1 MENIFSDQLTML
13 RQKKSLSQ
21 EIIAQKLF
29 VSRQSVSKWE
39 RGDAEPDID
48 KLIALADIFGVD
60 LNYLLAGQQ
69 SSKELLLKL
78 IAVNKKFQNPVLRG
92 VNLTIYGRDRIAL
105 LGSNG
110 SGKSTI
116 VNIIEGTLP
125 TDSGQV
131 EKYFDAKDDL
141 NVMPQ
146 ENVLIESLRLEEHIV
161 LSASIQR
168 VYSKQ
173 IVHDLLEKFQLKAQ
187 ANIKISHL
195 SGGQKRRLALLLSVI
210 RTSKLLILDEP
221 TVGMDLESID
231 FFWNYMDHIGGSVL
245 TITHDF
251 NQIDRYFNRVLLLKN
266 GVIWK
271 DETVAKI
278 HSNNQTIEEW
288 YRKYNRNE
296 GEII

>member
-1 MENIFSDQLTML
+1 MENIFSYQLNML

-21 EIIAQKLF
+21 EIIAQKLY

-69 SSKELLLKL
+69 SPEELLLKL
-78 IAVNKKFQNPVLRG
+78 TAVRKGFKKPVLND
-92 VNLTIYGRDRIAL
+92 VNLEIYGKDRIAL

-116 VNIIEGTLP
+116 VNIIAGMLRP
-125 TDSGQV
+125 DAGHI
-131 EKYFDAKDDL
+131 EKLFDPKEDL

-146 ENVLIESLRLEEHIV
+146 ENTLIETLRLAEHIA
-161 LSASIQR
+161 LSAGIHR
-168 VYSKQ
+168 IYSTQ
-173 IVHDLLEKFQLKAQ
+173 FVSGLLQKFHLEEQ
-187 ANIKISHL
+187 ADVRISDL
-195 SGGQKRRLALLLSVI
+195 SGGQKRRLALLLSVMSS
-210 RTSKLLILDEP
+210 SKLLILDEP

-231 FFWNYMDHIGGSVL
+231 FFWNYMDHVAGSVL

-251 NQIDRYFNRVLLLKN
+251 NQIDRYFNRVLLLKD
-266 GVIWK
+266 GVIVQ
-271 DETVAKI
+271 DEKVTEI

-288 YRKYNRNE
+288 YRKYNNNE
-296 GEII
+296 G

>member
-1 MENIFSDQLTML
+1 MENIFSYQLNML
-13 RQKKSLSQ
+13 REKKSLSQ
-21 EIIAQKLF
+21 EIIAQKLY

-69 SSKELLLKL
+69 SPEELLLKL
-78 IAVNKKFQNPVLRG
+78 TAVRKGFKKPVLND
-92 VNLTIYGRDRIAL
+92 VNLEIYGKDRIAL

-116 VNIIEGTLP
+116 VNIIAGMLRPDAGHIERL
-125 TDSGQV
+125 
-131 EKYFDAKDDL
+131 FDPKEDL

-146 ENVLIESLRLEEHIV
+146 ENTLIETLRLAEHIA
-161 LSASIQR
+161 LSAGIHR
-168 VYSKQ
+168 IYSTQ
-173 IVHDLLEKFQLKAQ
+173 FVSGLLQKFHLEEQ
-187 ANIKISHL
+187 ANVRISDL
-195 SGGQKRRLALLLSVI
+195 SGGQKRRLALLLSVMSS
-210 RTSKLLILDEP
+210 SKLLILDEP

-231 FFWNYMDHIGGSVL
+231 FFWNYMDHVAGSVL

-251 NQIDRYFNRVLLLKN
+251 NQIDRYFNRVLLLKD
-266 GVIWK
+266 GVIVQ
-271 DETVAKI
+271 DEKVTVI

-288 YRKYNRNE
+288 YRKYNNNE
-296 GEII
+296 G

>member
-1 MENIFSDQLTML
+1 MENIFSYQLNML
-13 RQKKSLSQ
+13 REKKSLSQ
-21 EIIAQKLF
+21 EIIAQKLY

-69 SSKELLLKL
+69 SPEELLLKL
-78 IAVNKKFQNPVLRG
+78 TAVRKGFKKPVLND
-92 VNLTIYGRDRIAL
+92 VNLEIYGKDRIAL

-116 VNIIEGTLP
+116 VNIIAGMLRPDAGHIERL
-125 TDSGQV
+125 
-131 EKYFDAKDDL
+131 FDPKEDL

-146 ENVLIESLRLEEHIV
+146 ENTLIETLRLAEHIA
-161 LSASIQR
+161 LSAGIHR
-168 VYSKQ
+168 IYSTQ
-173 IVHDLLEKFQLKAQ
+173 FVSGLLQKFHLEEQ
-187 ANIKISHL
+187 ANVRISDL
-195 SGGQKRRLALLLSVI
+195 SGGQKRRLALLLSVMSS
-210 RTSKLLILDEP
+210 SKLLILDEP

-231 FFWNYMDHIGGSVL
+231 FFWNYMDHVAGSVL

-251 NQIDRYFNRVLLLKN
+251 NQIDRYFNRILLLKD
-266 GVIWK
+266 GVIVQ
-271 DETVAKI
+271 DEKVTEI

-288 YRKYNRNE
+288 YRKYNNNE
-296 GEII
+296 G

>member
-1 MENIFSDQLTML
+1 MENIFSYQLNML

-21 EIIAQKLF
+21 ELIAQKLY

-69 SSKELLLKL
+69 SPEELLLKL
-78 IAVNKKFQNPVLRG
+78 TAVRKGFKKPVLND
-92 VNLTIYGRDRIAL
+92 VNLEIYGKDRIAL

-116 VNIIEGTLP
+116 VNIIASMLRPDAGHIERL
-125 TDSGQV
+125 
-131 EKYFDAKDDL
+131 FDPKEDL

-146 ENVLIESLRLEEHIV
+146 ENTLIETLRLAEHIA
-161 LSASIQR
+161 LSAGIHR
-168 VYSKQ
+168 IYSTQ
-173 IVHDLLEKFQLKAQ
+173 FVSGLLQKFHLEEQ
-187 ANIKISHL
+187 ANVRISDL
-195 SGGQKRRLALLLSVI
+195 SGGQKRRLALLLSVMSS
-210 RTSKLLILDEP
+210 SKLLILDEP

-231 FFWNYMDHIGGSVL
+231 FFWNYMDHVAGSVL

-251 NQIDRYFNRVLLLKN
+251 NQIDRYFNRVLLLKD
-266 GVIWK
+266 GVIVQ
-271 DETVAKI
+271 DEKVTEI

-288 YRKYNRNE
+288 YRKYNNNE
-296 GEII
+296 G

>member
-1 MENIFSDQLTML
+1 MENIFSYQLNML

-21 EIIAQKLF
+21 EIIAQKLY

-69 SSKELLLKL
+69 SPEELLLKL
-78 IAVNKKFQNPVLRG
+78 TAVCKGFKKPVLND
-92 VNLTIYGRDRIAL
+92 VNLEIYGKDRIAL

-116 VNIIEGTLP
+116 VNIIAGMLRPDAGHIERL
-125 TDSGQV
+125 
-131 EKYFDAKDDL
+131 FDPKEDL

-146 ENVLIESLRLEEHIV
+146 ENTLIETLRLAEHIA
-161 LSASIQR
+161 LSAGIHR
-168 VYSKQ
+168 IYSTQ
-173 IVHDLLEKFQLKAQ
+173 FVSGLLQKFHLEEQ
-187 ANIKISHL
+187 ANVRISDL
-195 SGGQKRRLALLLSVI
+195 SGGQKRRLALLLSVMSS
-210 RTSKLLILDEP
+210 SKLLILDEP

-231 FFWNYMDHIGGSVL
+231 FFWNYMDHVAGSVL

-251 NQIDRYFNRVLLLKN
+251 NQIDRYFNRVLLLKD
-266 GVIWK
+266 GVIVQ
-271 DETVAKI
+271 DEKVTEI

-288 YRKYNRNE
+288 YRKYNNNE
-296 GEII
+296 G

>member
-1 MENIFSDQLTML
+1 MENIFSYQLNML

-21 EIIAQKLF
+21 EIIAQKLY

-69 SSKELLLKL
+69 SPEELLLKL
-78 IAVNKKFQNPVLRG
+78 TAVRKGFKKPVLND
-92 VNLTIYGRDRIAL
+92 VNLEIYGKDRIEL

-116 VNIIEGTLP
+116 VNIIAGMLRPDAGHIERL
-125 TDSGQV
+125 
-131 EKYFDAKDDL
+131 FDPKEDL

-146 ENVLIESLRLEEHIV
+146 ENTLIETLRLAEHIA
-161 LSASIQR
+161 LSAGIHR
-168 VYSKQ
+168 IYSTQ
-173 IVHDLLEKFQLKAQ
+173 FVSGLLQKFHLEEQ
-187 ANIKISHL
+187 ANVRISDL
-195 SGGQKRRLALLLSVI
+195 SGGQKRRLALLLSVMSS
-210 RTSKLLILDEP
+210 SKLLILDEL

-231 FFWNYMDHIGGSVL
+231 FFWNYMDHVAGSVL

-251 NQIDRYFNRVLLLKN
+251 NQIDRYFNRVLLLKD
-266 GVIWK
+266 GVIVQ
-271 DETVAKI
+271 DEKVTEI

-288 YRKYNRNE
+288 YRKYNNNE
-296 GEII
+296 G

>member
-1 MENIFSDQLTML
+1 ML

-21 EIIAQKLF
+21 ELIAQKLY

-69 SSKELLLKL
+69 SPEELLLKL
-78 IAVNKKFQNPVLRG
+78 TAVRKGFKKPVLND
-92 VNLTIYGRDRIAL
+92 VNLEIYGKDRIAL

-116 VNIIEGTLP
+116 VNIIAGMLRPDAGHIERL
-125 TDSGQV
+125 
-131 EKYFDAKDDL
+131 FDPKEDL

-146 ENVLIESLRLEEHIV
+146 ENVLIETLRLAEHIA
-161 LSASIQR
+161 LSAGIHR
-168 VYSKQ
+168 IYSTQ
-173 IVHDLLEKFQLKAQ
+173 FVSGLLQKFHLEEQ
-187 ANIKISHL
+187 ANIRISDL
-195 SGGQKRRLALLLSVI
+195 SGGQKRRLALLLSVMSS
-210 RTSKLLILDEP
+210 SKLLILDEP

-231 FFWNYMDHIGGSVL
+231 FFWNYLDHVAGSVL

-251 NQIDRYFNRVLLLKN
+251 NQIDRYFNRVLLLKD
-266 GVIWK
+266 GVIVQ
-271 DETVAKI
+271 DEKVTEI

-288 YRKYNRNE
+288 YRKYNNNE
-296 GEII
+296 G

>member
-1 MENIFSDQLTML
+1 MENIFSYQLNML

-21 EIIAQKLF
+21 ELIAQKLY

-69 SSKELLLKL
+69 SPDELLLKL
-78 IAVNKKFQNPVLRG
+78 MAVRKRFKKPVLNG
-92 VNLTIYGRDRIAL
+92 VNLKIYGKDRIAL

-116 VNIIEGTLP
+116 VNIIAGMLRPDAGHIERL
-125 TDSGQV
+125 
-131 EKYFDAKDDL
+131 FDPKEDL

-146 ENVLIESLRLEEHIV
+146 ENVLIETLRLAEHIA
-161 LSASIQR
+161 LSAGIHR
-168 VYSKQ
+168 IYSTQ
-173 IVHDLLEKFQLKAQ
+173 FVSGLLQKFHLEEQ
-187 ANIKISHL
+187 ANVRISDL
-195 SGGQKRRLALLLSVI
+195 SGGQKRRLALLLSVMSS
-210 RTSKLLILDEP
+210 SKLLILDEP

-231 FFWNYMDHIGGSVL
+231 FFWNYMDHVAGSVL

-251 NQIDRYFNRVLLLKN
+251 NQIDRYFNRVLLLKD
-266 GVIWK
+266 GVIVQ
-271 DETVAKI
+271 DEKVTKI

-288 YRKYNRNE
+288 YRKYNNN
-296 GEII
+296 

>member
-1 MENIFSDQLTML
+1 MENIFSYQLNML

-21 EIIAQKLF
+21 EIIAQKLY

-69 SSKELLLKL
+69 SPEELLLKL
-78 IAVNKKFQNPVLRG
+78 TAVRKGFKKPVLND
-92 VNLTIYGRDRIAL
+92 VNLEIYGKDRIAL

-116 VNIIEGTLP
+116 VNIIAGMLRPDAGHIERL
-125 TDSGQV
+125 
-131 EKYFDAKDDL
+131 FDPKEDL

-146 ENVLIESLRLEEHIV
+146 ENTLIETLRLAEHIA
-161 LSASIQR
+161 LSAGIHR
-168 VYSKQ
+168 IYSTQ
-173 IVHDLLEKFQLKAQ
+173 FVSGLLQKFHLEEQ
-187 ANIKISHL
+187 ANVRISDL
-195 SGGQKRRLALLLSVI
+195 SGGQKRRLALLLSVMSS
-210 RTSKLLILDEP
+210 SKLLILDEP

-231 FFWNYMDHIGGSVL
+231 FFWNYMDHVAGSVL

-251 NQIDRYFNRVLLLKN
+251 NQIDRHFNRVLLLKD
-266 GVIWK
+266 GVIVQ
-271 DETVAKI
+271 DEKVTEI

-288 YRKYNRNE
+288 YRKYNNNE
-296 GEII
+296 G

>member
-1 MENIFSDQLTML
+1 MENIFSYQLNML

-21 EIIAQKLF
+21 EIIAQKLY

-69 SSKELLLKL
+69 SPEELLLKL
-78 IAVNKKFQNPVLRG
+78 TAVRKGFKKPVLND
-92 VNLTIYGRDRIAL
+92 VNLEIYGKDRIEL

-116 VNIIEGTLP
+116 VNIIAGMLRPDAGHIERL
-125 TDSGQV
+125 
-131 EKYFDAKDDL
+131 FDPKEDL

-146 ENVLIESLRLEEHIV
+146 ENTLIETLRLAEHIA
-161 LSASIQR
+161 LAAGIHR
-168 VYSKQ
+168 IYSTQ
-173 IVHDLLEKFQLKAQ
+173 FVSGLLPKFHLEEQ
-187 ANIKISHL
+187 ANVRISDL
-195 SGGQKRRLALLLSVI
+195 SGGQKRRLALLLSVMSS
-210 RTSKLLILDEP
+210 SKLLILDEP

-231 FFWNYMDHIGGSVL
+231 FFWNYMDHVAGSVL

-251 NQIDRYFNRVLLLKN
+251 NQIDRYFNRVLLLKD
-266 GVIWK
+266 GVIVQ
-271 DETVAKI
+271 DEKVTEI

-288 YRKYNRNE
+288 YRKYNNNE
-296 GEII
+296 G

>member
-1 MENIFSDQLTML
+1 MENIFSYQLNML

-21 EIIAQKLF
+21 EIIAQKLY

-69 SSKELLLKL
+69 SPEELLLKL
-78 IAVNKKFQNPVLRG
+78 TAVRKGFKKPVLND
-92 VNLTIYGRDRIAL
+92 VNLEIYGKDRIAL

-116 VNIIEGTLP
+116 VNIIAGMLRPDAGHIERL
-125 TDSGQV
+125 
-131 EKYFDAKDDL
+131 FDPKEDL

-146 ENVLIESLRLEEHIV
+146 ENTLIETLRLAEHIA
-161 LSASIQR
+161 LSAGIHR
-168 VYSKQ
+168 IYSTQ
-173 IVHDLLEKFQLKAQ
+173 FVSGLLQKFHLEEQ
-187 ANIKISHL
+187 ANVRIIDL
-195 SGGQKRRLALLLSVI
+195 SGGQKRRLALLLSVMSS
-210 RTSKLLILDEP
+210 SKLLILDEP

-231 FFWNYMDHIGGSVL
+231 FFWNYMDHVAGSVL
-245 TITHDF
+245 TVTHDF
-251 NQIDRYFNRVLLLKN
+251 NQIDRYFNRVLLLKD
-266 GVIWK
+266 GVIVQ
-271 DETVAKI
+271 DEKVTEI

-288 YRKYNRNE
+288 YRKYNNNE
-296 GEII
+296 G

>member
-1 MENIFSDQLTML
+1 MENIFSYQLNML

-21 EIIAQKLF
+21 EIIAQKLY

-69 SSKELLLKL
+69 SPEELLLKL
-78 IAVNKKFQNPVLRG
+78 TAVRKGFKKPVLND
-92 VNLTIYGRDRIAL
+92 VNLEIYGKDRIAL

-116 VNIIEGTLP
+116 VNIIAGMLRPDAGHIERL
-125 TDSGQV
+125 
-131 EKYFDAKDDL
+131 FDPKEDL

-146 ENVLIESLRLEEHIV
+146 ENTLIETLRLAEHIA
-161 LSASIQR
+161 LSAGIHR
-168 VYSKQ
+168 IYSTQ
-173 IVHDLLEKFQLKAQ
+173 FVSGLLQKFHLEEQ
-187 ANIKISHL
+187 ANVRIIDL
-195 SGGQKRRLALLLSVI
+195 SGGQKRRLTLLLSVMSS
-210 RTSKLLILDEP
+210 SKLLILDEP

-231 FFWNYMDHIGGSVL
+231 FFWNYMDHVAGSVL

-251 NQIDRYFNRVLLLKN
+251 NQIDRYFNRVLLLKD
-266 GVIWK
+266 GVIVQ
-271 DETVAKI
+271 DEKVTEI

-288 YRKYNRNE
+288 YRKYNNNE
-296 GEII
+296 G

>member
-1 MENIFSDQLTML
+1 MENIFSYQLNML

-21 EIIAQKLF
+21 EIIAQKLY

-69 SSKELLLKL
+69 SPEELLLKL
-78 IAVNKKFQNPVLRG
+78 TAVRKGFKKPVLND
-92 VNLTIYGRDRIAL
+92 VNLEIYGKDRIEL
-105 LGSNG
+105 LESNG

-116 VNIIEGTLP
+116 VNIIAGMLRPDAGHIERL
-125 TDSGQV
+125 
-131 EKYFDAKDDL
+131 FDPKEDL

-146 ENVLIESLRLEEHIV
+146 ENTLIETLRLAEHIA
-161 LSASIQR
+161 LSAGIHR
-168 VYSKQ
+168 IYSTQ
-173 IVHDLLEKFQLKAQ
+173 FVSGLLQKFHLEEQ
-187 ANIKISHL
+187 ANVRIIDL
-195 SGGQKRRLALLLSVI
+195 SGGQKRRLALLLSVMSS
-210 RTSKLLILDEP
+210 SKLLILDEP

-231 FFWNYMDHIGGSVL
+231 FFWNYMDHVAGSVL

-251 NQIDRYFNRVLLLKN
+251 NQIDRYFNRVLLLKD
-266 GVIWK
+266 GVIVQ
-271 DETVAKI
+271 DEKVTEI

-288 YRKYNRNE
+288 YRKYNNNE
-296 GEII
+296 G

>member
-1 MENIFSDQLTML
+1 MENIFSYQLNML

-21 EIIAQKLF
+21 EIIAQKLY

-60 LNYLLAGQQ
+60 LNFLLAGQQ
-69 SSKELLLKL
+69 SPEELLLKL
-78 IAVNKKFQNPVLRG
+78 TAVRKGFKKPVLND
-92 VNLTIYGRDRIAL
+92 VNLEIYGKDRIAL

-116 VNIIEGTLP
+116 VNIIAGMLRPDAGHIERL
-125 TDSGQV
+125 
-131 EKYFDAKDDL
+131 FDPKEDL

-146 ENVLIESLRLEEHIV
+146 ENTLIETLRLAEHIA
-161 LSASIQR
+161 LSAGIHR
-168 VYSKQ
+168 IYSTQ
-173 IVHDLLEKFQLKAQ
+173 FVSGLLQKFHLEEQ
-187 ANIKISHL
+187 ANVRISDL
-195 SGGQKRRLALLLSVI
+195 SGGQKRRLALLLSVMSS
-210 RTSKLLILDEP
+210 SKLLILDEP

-231 FFWNYMDHIGGSVL
+231 FFWNYMDHVAGSVL

-251 NQIDRYFNRVLLLKN
+251 NQIDRYFNRVLLLKD
-266 GVIWK
+266 GVIVQ
-271 DETVAKI
+271 DEKVTEI

-288 YRKYNRNE
+288 YRKYNNNE
-296 GEII
+296 G

>member
-1 MENIFSDQLTML
+1 MENIFSYQLNML

-21 EIIAQKLF
+21 ELIAQKLY

-69 SSKELLLKL
+69 SPEELLLKL
-78 IAVNKKFQNPVLRG
+78 TAVRKCFKKPVLND
-92 VNLTIYGRDRIAL
+92 VNLKIYGKDRIAL

-116 VNIIEGTLP
+116 VNIIAGMLGP
-125 TDSGQV
+125 
-131 EKYFDAKDDL
+131 DAGHIERLFNPKEDL

-146 ENVLIESLRLEEHIV
+146 ENVLIETLRLAEHIA
-161 LSASIQR
+161 LSAGIHRIYSTQFVSGLLQR
-168 VYSKQ
+168 F
-173 IVHDLLEKFQLKAQ
+173 HLEEQ
-187 ANIKISHL
+187 ANVRISDL
-195 SGGQKRRLALLLSVI
+195 SGGQKRRLGLLLSVMSS
-210 RTSKLLILDEP
+210 SKLLILDEP

-231 FFWNYMDHIGGSVL
+231 FFWNYMDHVAGSVL

-251 NQIDRYFNRVLLLKN
+251 NQIDRYFNRVLLLKD
-266 GVIWK
+266 GMIVQ
-271 DETVAKI
+271 DEKVTEI

-288 YRKYNRNE
+288 YRKYNNN
-296 GEII
+296 

>member
-1 MENIFSDQLTML
+1 MENIFSYQLNML

-21 EIIAQKLF
+21 EIIAQKLY

-69 SSKELLLKL
+69 SPEELLLKL
-78 IAVNKKFQNPVLRG
+78 TAVRKGFKKPVLND
-92 VNLTIYGRDRIAL
+92 VNLEIYGKDRIEL

-116 VNIIEGTLP
+116 VNIIAGMLRPDAGHIERL
-125 TDSGQV
+125 
-131 EKYFDAKDDL
+131 FDPKEDL

-146 ENVLIESLRLEEHIV
+146 ENTLIETLRLAEHIA
-161 LSASIQR
+161 LAAGIHR
-168 VYSKQ
+168 IYSTQ
-173 IVHDLLEKFQLKAQ
+173 FVSGLLQKFHLEEQ
-187 ANIKISHL
+187 ANVRISDL
-195 SGGQKRRLALLLSVI
+195 SGGQKRRLALLLSVMSS
-210 RTSKLLILDEP
+210 SKLLILDEP

-231 FFWNYMDHIGGSVL
+231 FFWNYMDHVAGSVL

-251 NQIDRYFNRVLLLKN
+251 NQIDRYFNRVLLLKD
-266 GVIWK
+266 GVIVQ
-271 DETVAKI
+271 DEKVTEI

-288 YRKYNRNE
+288 YRKYNNNE
-296 GEII
+296 G

>member
-1 MENIFSDQLTML
+1 MENIFSYQLNML

-21 EIIAQKLF
+21 EIIAQKLY

-39 RGDAEPDID
+39 RGDSEPDID

-69 SSKELLLKL
+69 SPEELLLKL
-78 IAVNKKFQNPVLRG
+78 TAVRKGFKKPVLND
-92 VNLTIYGRDRIAL
+92 VNLEIYGKDRIAL

-116 VNIIEGTLP
+116 VNIIAGMLRPDAGHIERL
-125 TDSGQV
+125 
-131 EKYFDAKDDL
+131 FDPKEDL

-146 ENVLIESLRLEEHIV
+146 ENTLIETLRLAEHIA
-161 LSASIQR
+161 LSAGIHR
-168 VYSKQ
+168 IYSTQ
-173 IVHDLLEKFQLKAQ
+173 FVSGLLQKFHLEEQ
-187 ANIKISHL
+187 ANVRISDL
-195 SGGQKRRLALLLSVI
+195 SGGQKRRLALLLSVMSS
-210 RTSKLLILDEP
+210 SKLLILDEP

-231 FFWNYMDHIGGSVL
+231 FFWNYMDHVAGSVL

-251 NQIDRYFNRVLLLKN
+251 NQIDRYFNRVLLLKD
-266 GVIWK
+266 GVIVQ
-271 DETVAKI
+271 DEKVTEI

-288 YRKYNRNE
+288 YRKYNNNE
-296 GEII
+296 G

>member
-1 MENIFSDQLTML
+1 MENIFSYQLNML

-21 EIIAQKLF
+21 EIIAQKLY

-69 SSKELLLKL
+69 SPEELLLKL
-78 IAVNKKFQNPVLRG
+78 TAVRKGFKKPVLND
-92 VNLTIYGRDRIAL
+92 VNLEIYGKDRIAL

-116 VNIIEGTLP
+116 VNIIAGMLRPDAGHIERL
-125 TDSGQV
+125 
-131 EKYFDAKDDL
+131 FDPKEDL

-146 ENVLIESLRLEEHIV
+146 ENTLIETLRLAEHIA
-161 LSASIQR
+161 LSAGIHR
-168 VYSKQ
+168 IYSTQ
-173 IVHDLLEKFQLKAQ
+173 FVSGLLQKFHLEEQ
-187 ANIKISHL
+187 ANVRISDL
-195 SGGQKRRLALLLSVI
+195 SGGQKRRLALLLSVMSS
-210 RTSKLLILDEP
+210 SKLLILDEP

-231 FFWNYMDHIGGSVL
+231 FFWNYMDHVAGSVL

-251 NQIDRYFNRVLLLKN
+251 NQIDRYFNRVLLLKD
-266 GVIWK
+266 GVIVQ
-271 DETVAKI
+271 DEKVTEI

-288 YRKYNRNE
+288 YRKYNNNE
-296 GEII
+296 G

>member
-1 MENIFSDQLTML
+1 MENIFSYQLNML

-21 EIIAQKLF
+21 ELIAQKLY

-69 SSKELLLKL
+69 SPEELLLKL
-78 IAVNKKFQNPVLRG
+78 TAVRKGFKKPVLND
-92 VNLTIYGRDRIAL
+92 VNLEIYGKDRIAL

-116 VNIIEGTLP
+116 VNIIAGMLRPDAGHIERL
-125 TDSGQV
+125 
-131 EKYFDAKDDL
+131 FDPKEDL

-146 ENVLIESLRLEEHIV
+146 ENVLIETLRLAEHIA
-161 LSASIQR
+161 LSAGIHRIYSTQFVSGLLQR
-168 VYSKQ
+168 F
-173 IVHDLLEKFQLKAQ
+173 HLEEQ
-187 ANIKISHL
+187 ANVRISDL
-195 SGGQKRRLALLLSVI
+195 SGGQKRRLGLLLSVMSS
-210 RTSKLLILDEP
+210 SKLLILDEP

-231 FFWNYMDHIGGSVL
+231 FFWNYMDHVAGSVL

-251 NQIDRYFNRVLLLKN
+251 NQIDRYFNRVLLLKD
-266 GVIWK
+266 GVIVQ
-271 DETVAKI
+271 DEKVTEI

-288 YRKYNRNE
+288 YRKYNKNE
-296 GEII
+296 G

>member
-1 MENIFSDQLTML
+1 MENIFSYQLNML

-21 EIIAQKLF
+21 EIIAQKLY

-69 SSKELLLKL
+69 SPEELLLKL
-78 IAVNKKFQNPVLRG
+78 TAVRKGFKKPVLND
-92 VNLTIYGRDRIAL
+92 VDLEIYGKDRIAL

-116 VNIIEGTLP
+116 VNIIAGMLRPDAGHIERL
-125 TDSGQV
+125 
-131 EKYFDAKDDL
+131 FDPKEDL

-146 ENVLIESLRLEEHIV
+146 ENTLIETLRLAEHIA
-161 LSASIQR
+161 LSAGIHR
-168 VYSKQ
+168 IYSTQ
-173 IVHDLLEKFQLKAQ
+173 FVSGLLQKFHLEEQ
-187 ANIKISHL
+187 ANVRIINL
-195 SGGQKRRLALLLSVI
+195 SGGQKRRLALLLSVMSY
-210 RTSKLLILDEP
+210 SKLLILDEP

-231 FFWNYMDHIGGSVL
+231 FFWNYMDHVAGSVL

-251 NQIDRYFNRVLLLKN
+251 NQIDRYFNRVLLLKD
-266 GVIWK
+266 GVIVQYEK
-271 DETVAKI
+271 VTEI

-288 YRKYNRNE
+288 YRKYNNNE
-296 GEII
+296 G

>member
-1 MENIFSDQLTML
+1 MENIFSYQLNML

-21 EIIAQKLF
+21 EIIAQKLY

-69 SSKELLLKL
+69 SPEELLLKL
-78 IAVNKKFQNPVLRG
+78 TAVRKGFKKPVLND
-92 VNLTIYGRDRIAL
+92 VNLEIYGKDRIEL

-116 VNIIEGTLP
+116 VNIIAGMLRPDAGHIERL
-125 TDSGQV
+125 
-131 EKYFDAKDDL
+131 FDPKEDL

-146 ENVLIESLRLEEHIV
+146 ENTLIETLRLAEHIA
-161 LSASIQR
+161 LSAGIHR
-168 VYSKQ
+168 IYSTQ
-173 IVHDLLEKFQLKAQ
+173 FVSGLLQKFHLEEQ
-187 ANIKISHL
+187 ANVRIIDL
-195 SGGQKRRLALLLSVI
+195 SGGQKRRLALLLSVMSS
-210 RTSKLLILDEP
+210 SKLLILDEP

-231 FFWNYMDHIGGSVL
+231 FFWNYMDHVAGSVL

-251 NQIDRYFNRVLLLKN
+251 NQIDRYFNRVLLLKD
-266 GVIWK
+266 GVIVQ
-271 DETVAKI
+271 DEKVTEI

-288 YRKYNRNE
+288 YRKYNNNE
-296 GEII
+296 G

>member
-1 MENIFSDQLTML
+1 MENIFSYQLNML

-21 EIIAQKLF
+21 EIIAQKLY

-69 SSKELLLKL
+69 SPEELLLKL
-78 IAVNKKFQNPVLRG
+78 TAVRKGFKEPVLND
-92 VNLTIYGRDRIAL
+92 VNLEIYGKDRIAL

-116 VNIIEGTLP
+116 VNIIAGMLRPDAGHIERL
-125 TDSGQV
+125 
-131 EKYFDAKDDL
+131 FDPKEDL

-146 ENVLIESLRLEEHIV
+146 ENTLIETLRLAEHIA
-161 LSASIQR
+161 LSAGIHR
-168 VYSKQ
+168 NYSTQ
-173 IVHDLLEKFQLKAQ
+173 FVSGLLQKFHLEEQ
-187 ANIKISHL
+187 ANVRISDL
-195 SGGQKRRLALLLSVI
+195 SGGQKRRLALLLSVMSS
-210 RTSKLLILDEP
+210 SKLLILDEP

-231 FFWNYMDHIGGSVL
+231 FFWNYMDHVAGSVL

-251 NQIDRYFNRVLLLKN
+251 NQIDRYFNRVLLLKD
-266 GVIWK
+266 GVIVQ
-271 DETVAKI
+271 DEKVTEI

-288 YRKYNRNE
+288 YRKYNNNE
-296 GEII
+296 G

>member
-1 MENIFSDQLTML
+1 MENIFSYQLNML

-21 EIIAQKLF
+21 EIIAQKLY

-69 SSKELLLKL
+69 SPEELLLKL
-78 IAVNKKFQNPVLRG
+78 TAVRKGFKKPVLND
-92 VNLTIYGRDRIAL
+92 VNLEIYGKDRIAL

-116 VNIIEGTLP
+116 VNIIAGMLRPDAGHIERL
-125 TDSGQV
+125 
-131 EKYFDAKDDL
+131 FDPKEDL

-146 ENVLIESLRLEEHIV
+146 ENTLIETLRLAEHIA
-161 LSASIQR
+161 LSAGIHR
-168 VYSKQ
+168 IYSTQ
-173 IVHDLLEKFQLKAQ
+173 FVSGLLQKFHLEEQ
-187 ANIKISHL
+187 ANVRIIDL
-195 SGGQKRRLALLLSVI
+195 SGGQKRRLALLLSVMSS
-210 RTSKLLILDEP
+210 SKLLILDEP

-231 FFWNYMDHIGGSVL
+231 FFWNYMDHVAGSIL

-251 NQIDRYFNRVLLLKN
+251 NQIDRYFNRVLLLKD
-266 GVIWK
+266 GVIVQ
-271 DETVAKI
+271 DEKVTEI

-288 YRKYNRNE
+288 YRKYNNNE
-296 GEII
+296 G

>member
-1 MENIFSDQLTML
+1 MENIFSYQLNML

-21 EIIAQKLF
+21 EIIAQKLY

-69 SSKELLLKL
+69 SPEELLLKL
-78 IAVNKKFQNPVLRG
+78 TAVRKGFKKPVLND
-92 VNLTIYGRDRIAL
+92 VDLEIYGKDRIAL

-116 VNIIEGTLP
+116 VNIIAGMLRPDAGHIERL
-125 TDSGQV
+125 
-131 EKYFDAKDDL
+131 FDPKEDL

-146 ENVLIESLRLEEHIV
+146 ENTLIETLRLAEHIA
-161 LSASIQR
+161 LSAGIHR
-168 VYSKQ
+168 IYSTQ
-173 IVHDLLEKFQLKAQ
+173 FVSGLLQKFHLEEQ
-187 ANIKISHL
+187 ANVRIINL
-195 SGGQKRRLALLLSVI
+195 SGGQKRRLALLLSVMSY
-210 RTSKLLILDEP
+210 SKLLILDEP

-231 FFWNYMDHIGGSVL
+231 FFWNYMDHVAGSVL

-251 NQIDRYFNRVLLLKN
+251 NQIDRYFNRVLLLKD
-266 GVIWK
+266 GVIVQ
-271 DETVAKI
+271 DEKVTEI

-288 YRKYNRNE
+288 YRKYNNNE
-296 GEII
+296 G

>member
-1 MENIFSDQLTML
+1 MENIFSYQLNML

-21 EIIAQKLF
+21 EIIAQKLY

-69 SSKELLLKL
+69 SPEELLLKL
-78 IAVNKKFQNPVLRG
+78 TAVRKGFKKPVLND
-92 VNLTIYGRDRIAL
+92 VNLEIYGKDRIAL

-116 VNIIEGTLP
+116 VNIIAGMLRPDAGHIERL
-125 TDSGQV
+125 
-131 EKYFDAKDDL
+131 FDPKEDL

-146 ENVLIESLRLEEHIV
+146 ENTLIETLRLAEHIA
-161 LSASIQR
+161 LSAGIHR
-168 VYSKQ
+168 IYSTQ
-173 IVHDLLEKFQLKAQ
+173 FISGLLQKFHLEEQ
-187 ANIKISHL
+187 ANVRISDL
-195 SGGQKRRLALLLSVI
+195 SGGQKRRLALLLSVMSS
-210 RTSKLLILDEP
+210 SKLLILDEP

-231 FFWNYMDHIGGSVL
+231 FFWNYMDHVAGSVL

-251 NQIDRYFNRVLLLKN
+251 NQIDRYFNRVLLLKD
-266 GVIWK
+266 GVIVQ
-271 DETVAKI
+271 DEKVTEI

-288 YRKYNRNE
+288 YRKYNNNE
-296 GEII
+296 G

>member
-1 MENIFSDQLTML
+1 MENIFSYQLNML

-21 EIIAQKLF
+21 ELIAQKLY

-69 SSKELLLKL
+69 SPEELLLKL
-78 IAVNKKFQNPVLRG
+78 TAVRKGFKKPVLND
-92 VNLTIYGRDRIAL
+92 VNLEIYGKDRIAL

-116 VNIIEGTLP
+116 VNIIAGMLRPDAGHIERL
-125 TDSGQV
+125 
-131 EKYFDAKDDL
+131 FDPKEDL

-146 ENVLIESLRLEEHIV
+146 ENVLIETLRLAEHIA
-161 LSASIQR
+161 LSAGIHR
-168 VYSKQ
+168 IYSTQ
-173 IVHDLLEKFQLKAQ
+173 FVSGLLQKFHLEEQ
-187 ANIKISHL
+187 ANVRISDL
-195 SGGQKRRLALLLSVI
+195 SGGQKRRLALLLSVMSS
-210 RTSKLLILDEP
+210 SKLLILDEP

-231 FFWNYMDHIGGSVL
+231 FFWNYMDHVAGSVL

-251 NQIDRYFNRVLLLKN
+251 NQIDRYFNRVLLLKD
-266 GVIWK
+266 GVIVQ
-271 DETVAKI
+271 DEKVTEI

-288 YRKYNRNE
+288 YRKYNNNE
-296 GEII
+296 G

>member
-1 MENIFSDQLTML
+1 MENIFSYQLNML

-21 EIIAQKLF
+21 EIIAQKLY

-69 SSKELLLKL
+69 SPEELLLKL
-78 IAVNKKFQNPVLRG
+78 TAVRKGFKKPVLND
-92 VNLTIYGRDRIAL
+92 VNLEIYGKDRIAL

-116 VNIIEGTLP
+116 VNIIAGMLRPDVGHIERL
-125 TDSGQV
+125 
-131 EKYFDAKDDL
+131 FDPKEDL

-146 ENVLIESLRLEEHIV
+146 ENTLIETLRLAEHIA
-161 LSASIQR
+161 LSAGIHR
-168 VYSKQ
+168 IYSTQ
-173 IVHDLLEKFQLKAQ
+173 FVSGLLQKFHLEEQ
-187 ANIKISHL
+187 ANVRISDL
-195 SGGQKRRLALLLSVI
+195 SGGQKRRLALLLSVMSS
-210 RTSKLLILDEP
+210 SKLLILDEP

-231 FFWNYMDHIGGSVL
+231 FFWNYMDHVAGSVL

-251 NQIDRYFNRVLLLKN
+251 NQIDRYFNRVLLLKD
-266 GVIWK
+266 GVIVQ
-271 DETVAKI
+271 DEKVTEI

-288 YRKYNRNE
+288 YRKYNNNE
-296 GEII
+296 G

>member
-1 MENIFSDQLTML
+1 MENIFSYQLNML

-21 EIIAQKLF
+21 EIIAQKLY

-39 RGDAEPDID
+39 RGDTEPDID

-69 SSKELLLKL
+69 SPEELLLKL
-78 IAVNKKFQNPVLRG
+78 TAVRKGFKKPVLND
-92 VNLTIYGRDRIAL
+92 VNLEIYGKDRIAL

-116 VNIIEGTLP
+116 VNIIAGMLRPDAGHIERL
-125 TDSGQV
+125 
-131 EKYFDAKDDL
+131 FDPKEDL

-146 ENVLIESLRLEEHIV
+146 ENTLIETLRLAEHIA
-161 LSASIQR
+161 LSAGIHR
-168 VYSKQ
+168 IYSTQ
-173 IVHDLLEKFQLKAQ
+173 FVSGLLQKFHLEEQ
-187 ANIKISHL
+187 ANVRISDL
-195 SGGQKRRLALLLSVI
+195 SGGQKRRLALLLSVMSS
-210 RTSKLLILDEP
+210 SKLLILDEP

-231 FFWNYMDHIGGSVL
+231 FFWNYMDHVAGSVL

-251 NQIDRYFNRVLLLKN
+251 NQIDRYFNRVLLLKD
-266 GVIWK
+266 GVIVQ
-271 DETVAKI
+271 DEKVTEI

-288 YRKYNRNE
+288 YRKYNNNE
-296 GEII
+296 G

>member
-1 MENIFSDQLTML
+1 MENVFSYQLNML

-21 EIIAQKLF
+21 EIIAQKLY

-69 SSKELLLKL
+69 SPEELLLKL
-78 IAVNKKFQNPVLRG
+78 TAVRKGFKKPVLND
-92 VNLTIYGRDRIAL
+92 VNLEIYGKDRIAL

-116 VNIIEGTLP
+116 VNIIAGMLRPDAGHIERL
-125 TDSGQV
+125 
-131 EKYFDAKDDL
+131 FDPKEDL

-146 ENVLIESLRLEEHIV
+146 ENTLIETLRLAEHIA
-161 LSASIQR
+161 LSAGIHR
-168 VYSKQ
+168 IYSTQ
-173 IVHDLLEKFQLKAQ
+173 FVSGLLQKFHLEEQ
-187 ANIKISHL
+187 ANVRIINL
-195 SGGQKRRLALLLSVI
+195 SGGQKRRLALLLSVMSS
-210 RTSKLLILDEP
+210 SKLLILDEP

-231 FFWNYMDHIGGSVL
+231 FFWNYMDHVAGSVL

-251 NQIDRYFNRVLLLKN
+251 NQIDRYFNRVLLLKD
-266 GVIWK
+266 GVIVQ
-271 DETVAKI
+271 DEKVTEI

-288 YRKYNRNE
+288 YRKYNNNE
-296 GEII
+296 G

>member
-1 MENIFSDQLTML
+1 MENIFSYQLNML

-21 EIIAQKLF
+21 EIIAQKLY

-69 SSKELLLKL
+69 SPEELLLKL
-78 IAVNKKFQNPVLRG
+78 TAVRKGFKKPVLND
-92 VNLTIYGRDRIAL
+92 VNLEIYGKDRIEL

-116 VNIIEGTLP
+116 VNIIAGMLRPDAGHIERL
-125 TDSGQV
+125 
-131 EKYFDAKDDL
+131 FDPKEDL

-146 ENVLIESLRLEEHIV
+146 ENTLIETLRLAEHIA
-161 LSASIQR
+161 LAAGIHR
-168 VYSKQ
+168 IYSTQ
-173 IVHDLLEKFQLKAQ
+173 FVSGLLQKFHLEEQ
-187 ANIKISHL
+187 ANVRISDL
-195 SGGQKRRLALLLSVI
+195 SGGQKRRLALLLSVMSS
-210 RTSKLLILDEP
+210 SKLLILDEP
-221 TVGMDLESID
+221 IVGMDLESID
-231 FFWNYMDHIGGSVL
+231 FFWNYMDHVAGSVL

-251 NQIDRYFNRVLLLKN
+251 NQIDRYFNRVLLLKD
-266 GVIWK
+266 GVIVQ
-271 DETVAKI
+271 DEKVTEI

-288 YRKYNRNE
+288 YRKYNNNE
-296 GEII
+296 G

>member
-1 MENIFSDQLTML
+1 MENIFSYQLNML

-21 EIIAQKLF
+21 EIIAQKLY

-69 SSKELLLKL
+69 SPEELLLKL
-78 IAVNKKFQNPVLRG
+78 TAVRKGFKKPVLND
-92 VNLTIYGRDRIAL
+92 VNLEIYGKDRIAL

-116 VNIIEGTLP
+116 VNIIAGMLRPDAGHIERL
-125 TDSGQV
+125 
-131 EKYFDAKDDL
+131 FDPKEDL

-146 ENVLIESLRLEEHIV
+146 ENTLIETLRLAEHIA
-161 LSASIQR
+161 LAAGIHR
-168 VYSKQ
+168 IYSTQ
-173 IVHDLLEKFQLKAQ
+173 FVSGLLQKFHLEEQ
-187 ANIKISHL
+187 ANVRISDL
-195 SGGQKRRLALLLSVI
+195 SGGQKRRLALLLSVMSS
-210 RTSKLLILDEP
+210 SKLLILDEP

-231 FFWNYMDHIGGSVL
+231 FFWNYMDHVAGSVL

-251 NQIDRYFNRVLLLKN
+251 NQIDRYFNRVLLLKD
-266 GVIWK
+266 GVIVQ
-271 DETVAKI
+271 DEKVTEI

-288 YRKYNRNE
+288 YRKYNNNE
-296 GEII
+296 G

>member
-1 MENIFSDQLTML
+1 MENIFSYQLNKL

-21 EIIAQKLF
+21 ELIAQKLY

-69 SSKELLLKL
+69 SPEELLLKL
-78 IAVNKKFQNPVLRG
+78 TAVRKGFKKPVLND
-92 VNLTIYGRDRIAL
+92 VNLEIYGKDRIAL

-116 VNIIEGTLP
+116 VNIIAGMLRPDAGHIERL
-125 TDSGQV
+125 
-131 EKYFDAKDDL
+131 FDPKEDL

-146 ENVLIESLRLEEHIV
+146 ENVLIETLRLAEHIA
-161 LSASIQR
+161 LSAGIHR
-168 VYSKQ
+168 IYSTQ
-173 IVHDLLEKFQLKAQ
+173 FVSGLLQKFHLEEQ
-187 ANIKISHL
+187 ANVRISDL
-195 SGGQKRRLALLLSVI
+195 SGGQKRRLALLLSVMSS
-210 RTSKLLILDEP
+210 SKLLILDEP

-231 FFWNYMDHIGGSVL
+231 FFWNYMDHVAGSVL

-251 NQIDRYFNRVLLLKN
+251 NQIDRYFNRVLLLKD
-266 GVIWK
+266 GVIIQ
-271 DETVAKI
+271 DEKVTEI

-288 YRKYNRNE
+288 YRKYNNNE
-296 GEII
+296 G

>member
-1 MENIFSDQLTML
+1 MENIFSYQLNML

-21 EIIAQKLF
+21 EIIAQKLY

-69 SSKELLLKL
+69 SPEELLLKL
-78 IAVNKKFQNPVLRG
+78 TAVRKGFKKPVLND
-92 VNLTIYGRDRIAL
+92 VNLEIYGKDRIEL

-116 VNIIEGTLP
+116 VNIIAGMLRPDAGHIERL
-125 TDSGQV
+125 
-131 EKYFDAKDDL
+131 FDPKEDL

-146 ENVLIESLRLEEHIV
+146 ENTLIETLRLAEHIA
-161 LSASIQR
+161 LAAGIHR
-168 VYSKQ
+168 IYSTQ
-173 IVHDLLEKFQLKAQ
+173 FVSGLLQKFHLEEQ
-187 ANIKISHL
+187 ANVRISDL
-195 SGGQKRRLALLLSVI
+195 SGGQKRRLALLLSVMSS
-210 RTSKLLILDEP
+210 SKLLILDEP

-231 FFWNYMDHIGGSVL
+231 FFWNYMDHVAGSVL

-251 NQIDRYFNRVLLLKN
+251 NQIDRYFNRVLLLKD
-266 GVIWK
+266 GVIVQ
-271 DETVAKI
+271 DEKVTEI

-288 YRKYNRNE
+288 YCKYNNNE
-296 GEII
+296 G

>member
-1 MENIFSDQLTML
+1 MENIFSYQLNML

-21 EIIAQKLF
+21 ELIAQKLY

-69 SSKELLLKL
+69 SPEELLLKL
-78 IAVNKKFQNPVLRG
+78 TAVRKGFKKPVLND
-92 VNLTIYGRDRIAL
+92 VNLEIYGKDRIAL

-116 VNIIEGTLP
+116 VNIIAGMLRP
-125 TDSGQV
+125 
-131 EKYFDAKDDL
+131 DAGHIERLFNPKEDL
-141 NVMPQ
+141 NVMLQ
-146 ENVLIESLRLEEHIV
+146 ENTLIETLRLAEHIA
-161 LSASIQR
+161 LSAGIHR
-168 VYSKQ
+168 IYSTQ
-173 IVHDLLEKFQLKAQ
+173 FVSGLLQKFHLEEQ
-187 ANIKISHL
+187 ANVRISDL
-195 SGGQKRRLALLLSVI
+195 SGGQKRRLALLLSVMSS
-210 RTSKLLILDEP
+210 SKLLILDEP

-231 FFWNYMDHIGGSVL
+231 FFWNYMDHVAGSVL

-251 NQIDRYFNRVLLLKN
+251 NQIDRYFNRVLLLKD
-266 GVIWK
+266 GVIVQ
-271 DETVAKI
+271 DEKVTEI

-288 YRKYNRNE
+288 YRKYNNN
-296 GEII
+296 

>member
-1 MENIFSDQLTML
+1 MENIFSYQLNML

-21 EIIAQKLF
+21 EIIAQKLY

-69 SSKELLLKL
+69 SPEELLLKL
-78 IAVNKKFQNPVLRG
+78 TAVRKGFKKPVLND
-92 VNLTIYGRDRIAL
+92 VNLEIYGKDRIAL

-116 VNIIEGTLP
+116 VNIIAGMLRPDAGHIERL
-125 TDSGQV
+125 
-131 EKYFDAKDDL
+131 FDPKEDL

-146 ENVLIESLRLEEHIV
+146 ENTLIETLRLAEHIA
-161 LSASIQR
+161 LSAGIHR
-168 VYSKQ
+168 IYSTQ
-173 IVHDLLEKFQLKAQ
+173 FVSGLLQKFHLEEQ
-187 ANIKISHL
+187 ANVRIIDL
-195 SGGQKRRLALLLSVI
+195 SGGQKRRLALLLSVMSS
-210 RTSKLLILDEP
+210 SKLLILDEP

-231 FFWNYMDHIGGSVL
+231 FFWNYMDHVAGSVL

-251 NQIDRYFNRVLLLKN
+251 NQIDRYFNRVLLLKD
-266 GVIWK
+266 GVIVQ
-271 DETVAKI
+271 DEKVTEI

-288 YRKYNRNE
+288 YRKYNNNE
-296 GEII
+296 G

>member
-1 MENIFSDQLTML
+1 MENIFSYQLNML

-21 EIIAQKLF
+21 ELIAQKLY

-69 SSKELLLKL
+69 SPEELLLKL
-78 IAVNKKFQNPVLRG
+78 TAVRKGFKKPVLND
-92 VNLTIYGRDRIAL
+92 VNLEIYGKDRIAL

-116 VNIIEGTLP
+116 VNIIAGMLRPDAGHIERL
-125 TDSGQV
+125 
-131 EKYFDAKDDL
+131 FDPKEDL

-146 ENVLIESLRLEEHIV
+146 ENVLIETLRLAEHIA
-161 LSASIQR
+161 LSAGIHR
-168 VYSKQ
+168 IYSTQ
-173 IVHDLLEKFQLKAQ
+173 FVSGLLQKFHLEEQ
-187 ANIKISHL
+187 ANVRISDL
-195 SGGQKRRLALLLSVI
+195 SGGQKKRLALLLSVMSS
-210 RTSKLLILDEP
+210 SKLLILDEP

-231 FFWNYMDHIGGSVL
+231 FFWNYMDHVAGSIL

-251 NQIDRYFNRVLLLKN
+251 NQIDRYFNRVLLLKD
-266 GVIWK
+266 GVIVQ
-271 DETVAKI
+271 DEKVTEI

-288 YRKYNRNE
+288 YRKYNNN
-296 GEII
+296 